1 MSMIKWLPKTFV
13 MTCNRCVISVITTRT
28 YNVYVTHRT
37 YAYVITRTDAAYVT
51 TRTNAINSQHVDMRT
66 AADDICVP
74 TSG

>member
-37 YAYVITRTDAAYVT
+37 YAYVITRT
-51 TRTNAINSQHVDMRT
+51 NAVNSQHVDMRT